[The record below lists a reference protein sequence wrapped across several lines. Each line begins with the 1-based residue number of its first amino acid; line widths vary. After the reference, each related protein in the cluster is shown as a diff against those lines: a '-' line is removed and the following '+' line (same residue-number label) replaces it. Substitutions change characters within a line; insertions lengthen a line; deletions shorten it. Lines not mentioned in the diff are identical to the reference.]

1 MSSISFLGNDFIL
14 VLQELTNRLQL
25 NLNDKY
31 LTELANMNAR
41 MKRIEDML
49 SGTGDTNVTF
59 NIFDKVAELEQKLDE
74 QNRNVEDKLNNLS
87 GDNLDHNTRL
97 DYLEN
102 QDKDKG
108 DKIEDIQNDLK
119 ARDDDDSL
127 QKMIQVKCFLILKG
141 PMGIVSFPRIAL
153 ASLSMTP

>member
-127 QKMIQVKCFLILKG
+127 QKMIQVRAF
-141 PMGIVSFPRIAL
+141 
-153 ASLSMTP
+153 